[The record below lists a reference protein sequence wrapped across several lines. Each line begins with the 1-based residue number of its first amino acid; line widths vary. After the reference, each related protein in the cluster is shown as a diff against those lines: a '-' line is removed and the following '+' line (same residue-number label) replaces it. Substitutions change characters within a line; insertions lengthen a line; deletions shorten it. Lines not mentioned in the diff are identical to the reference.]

1 LSGRLTAEFS
11 VLGGQAEAQT
21 WSCFS
26 RAQVLL
32 ATGDVAGAASLMEQQ
47 DQAANHP
54 TVSKG
59 ARAMHAA
66 NRVMFAIRQ
75 GDLAAAVE
83 WGSRLA
89 EYDEL
94 NDIMDIRFHC
104 VPSRLLIALGQKTAA
119 MKQLQD
125 FYQKANQ
132 AGAQG
137 VIIKIRVYQT
147 LAAATPEEALD
158 FLSEALKMG
167 GPAGYI
173 RTFVDE
179 GRLLAPLLHKVLS
192 QGITPEYT
200 SKLLNIIEDEE
211 RQRTAASSKT
221 APSVPPTGLLSE
233 RELEILR
240 MVAAGESNREI
251 AAKLIIALGTAKTHV
266 HRIFEKL
273 NAKDRLQ
280 AVTRAREL
288 RLVQ

>member
-1 LSGRLTAEFS
+1 MCGRLTAEFN
-11 VLGGQAEAQT
+11 VLGGQAGAQA

-26 RAQVLL
+26 RALVLL
-32 ATGDVAGAASLMEQQ
+32 ATGDVAGAAALMEQQ
-47 DQAANHP
+47 DQVAKHP
-54 TVSKG
+54 TVAKG
-59 ARAMHAA
+59 GRAMHAA
-66 NRVMFAIRQ
+66 QRVMFAIRQ
-75 GDLAAAVE
+75 GDLAAAVK
-83 WGSRLA
+83 WGGCLA

-104 VPSRLLIALGQKTAA
+104 VPSRLLIAQGEKAAA
-119 MKQLQD
+119 MKQLQE

-137 VIIKIRVYQT
+137 VMIKIRVYQT

-167 GPAGYI
+167 APEGFI

-179 GRLLAPLLHKVLS
+179 GGLLAPLLRKALS

-200 SKLLNIIEDEE
+200 NKLLNIIENED
-211 RQRTAASSKT
+211 RQRKALNQS
-221 APSVPPTGLLSE
+221 APCLPPSALLSE

-240 MVAAGESNREI
+240 LVAAGQSNREI
-251 AAKLIIALGTAKTHV
+251 AAKLVIAIGTAKTHV

-280 AVTRAREL
+280 AVTRAREM